1 MSESARRVYGGE
13 TGEQRIARRRAA
25 LLDAAITVVA
35 EQGWRQ
41 LSVERICG
49 SAGLIRRYFYESFT
63 DIDAIAAAVIDELA
77 TEILTLVV
85 VDDLSVPRPQLI
97 RTMIEKLVDYA
108 VDDPRRARVFFGEMA
123 ATEAASQQ
131 RVLAIRRII
140 TILAGDART
149 ISHADHPMIDIA
161 ASVLV
166 NGSIRTLI
174 DWLDGTI
181 TVPRADFIDHLTT
194 LWLITSE
201 GAIAHLATAAT
212 SGRVAR

>member
-1 MSESARRVYGGE
+1 MSASTKQNYGGE
-13 TGEQRIARRRAA
+13 SGEQRAARRRAV

-41 LSVERICG
+41 LNVERVCT
-49 SAGLIRRYFYESFT
+49 SAGLIKRYFYESFT

-85 VDDLSVPRPQLI
+85 VDDLSVPRPQLV

-123 ATEAASQQ
+123 ATEAASVQ
-131 RVLAIRRII
+131 RVLAIRRIV
-140 TILAGDART
+140 TILAGDARA
-149 ISHADHPMIDIA
+149 ISHTDHPMIDIT

-166 NGSIRTLI
+166 NGSIRTLV
-174 DWLDGTI
+174 DWLDNSI
-181 TVPRADFIDHLTT
+181 AVSREEFIDDLTT
-194 LWLITSE
+194 LWLLTSE
-201 GAIAHLATAAT
+201 STIAH
-212 SGRVAR
+212 VASTPARD